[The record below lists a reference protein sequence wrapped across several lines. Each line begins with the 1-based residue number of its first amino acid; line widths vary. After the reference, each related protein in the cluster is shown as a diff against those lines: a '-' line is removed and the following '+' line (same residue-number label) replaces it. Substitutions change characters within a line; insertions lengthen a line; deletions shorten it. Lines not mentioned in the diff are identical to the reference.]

1 MALTYYAEF
10 HGLVSKAVLIEVETM
25 NLGGDDPG
33 GIRTPSDVVLGL
45 TASKYSPRL
54 LQAFVE
60 QTAHKIVIKGFHVNV
75 AGVEE
80 NFLAITLTQ
89 ARIASYRLGAAW
101 KGKVRDTL
109 HLTFAT
115 LDYDYLDT
123 GTDYVWQPA

>member
-1 MALTYYAEF
+1 MALKYHAEF
-10 HGLVSKAVLIEVETM
+10 HGLVSKTALIEVETM

-33 GIRTPSDVVLGL
+33 GILTPSDVVLGL
-45 TASKYSPRL
+45 KASKFSPRL

-60 QTAHKIVIKGFHVNV
+60 QTAHKVVIRGYHLNA
-75 AGVEE
+75 AGLEE

-89 ARIASYRLGAAW
+89 ARVASYRLGAAW

-115 LDYDYLDT
+115 LEYEYVDT